1 MNAIAALGLKPKNL
15 YKQSL
20 KEFIEENPELKK
32 QRKEIQQQRYELYD
46 QERLNNIERCIAKR
60 NEIISHSKK
69 VVPRKFNY
77 EEELEG
83 EDNYNNNI
91 DMLKYKIRNTDDNYV
106 IRRDFSA
113 GKKKENELFE
123 KNKNKILVTDNS
135 YVMRDSMGHKAEIKK
150 EDLEGVTCLK
160 DEKKKLME
168 KAEKKDGQ
176 LMRYLKAEI
185 EREKKIKMFKKR
197 QEKNEKNLK
206 KFNDFKQ
213 KQLKAIEND
222 RYKDNQNIYERQKL
236 LEKFF
241 SQNELDLNSQ
251 NINNLNINLNS
262 LNTNLSATLPN
273 SKTNPNL
280 NQVNDNKLKKEKSE
294 SKMETLKK
302 QIQDYEK
309 KNEEFK
315 QKIVNMFE
323 LKDKDEIKQ
332 IIKKNKKPEN
342 NSQKMKSTDYIKK
355 KLGKIED
362 QFEVEKYR
370 REMALMNNM
379 NNYQNK
385 INKILLYREKKEE
398 RIKNTRKNNE
408 KEREKKIDE
417 RNIILDKTRKNK
429 IINAE
434 KNEEKRKKLIED
446 IEKNELRNYAIKEE
460 KKKLYEERKKM
471 NKLNEEE
478 REEMKIKIRKIIN
491 NEKSYNE
498 NEKSEDIIGR
508 MMKEKNEE

>member
-1 MNAIAALGLKPKNL
+1 
-15 YKQSL
+15 
-20 KEFIEENPELKK
+20 
-32 QRKEIQQQRYELYD
+32 
-46 QERLNNIERCIAKR
+46 
-60 NEIISHSKK
+60 
-69 VVPRKFNY
+69 
-77 EEELEG
+77 
-83 EDNYNNNI
+83 
-91 DMLKYKIRNTDDNYV
+91 
-106 IRRDFSA
+106 
-113 GKKKENELFE
+113 
-123 KNKNKILVTDNS
+123 
-135 YVMRDSMGHKAEIKK
+135 
-150 EDLEGVTCLK
+150 
-160 DEKKKLME
+160 
-168 KAEKKDGQ
+168 
-176 LMRYLKAEI
+176 
-185 EREKKIKMFKKR
+185 
-197 QEKNEKNLK
+197 
-206 KFNDFKQ
+206 
-213 KQLKAIEND
+213 
-222 RYKDNQNIYERQKL
+222 
-236 LEKFF
+236 
-241 SQNELDLNSQ
+241 
-251 NINNLNINLNS
+251 
-262 LNTNLSATLPN
+262 
-273 SKTNPNL
+273 
-280 NQVNDNKLKKEKSE
+280 
-294 SKMETLKK
+294 METLKK

-408 KEREKKIDE
+408 IEREKKIDE

>member
-1 MNAIAALGLKPKNL
+1 M
-15 YKQSL
+15 
-20 KEFIEENPELKK
+20 KK

-69 VVPRKFNY
+69 VVPRKINY

-83 EDNYNNNI
+83 EDNYNNS
-91 DMLKYKIRNTDDNYV
+91 DLLRYKIRNSDDNYV

-113 GKKKENELFE
+113 NKRKENEIFE
-123 KNKNKILVTDNS
+123 INKNKILVTDNS
-135 YVMRDSMGHKAEIKK
+135 YVMRDSVGQKAEIKK

-185 EREKKIKMFKKR
+185 EREKKIKMFKKK
-197 QEKNEKNLK
+197 QEENEKNLK
-206 KFNDFKQ
+206 KFNDFK
-213 KQLKAIEND
+213 KKKLKVIEND

-241 SQNELDLNSQ
+241 SQNELDINTQ
-251 NINNLNINLNS
+251 NINNLNNNLNS

-273 SKTNPNL
+273 AKTNPNV
-280 NQVNDNKLKKEKSE
+280 NQGNNNKLKKEKSE

-315 QKIVNMFE
+315 KKIVNMFE

-342 NSQKMKSTDYIKK
+342 NSLKMKSTDYIKK
-355 KLGKIED
+355 KLNKIED

-379 NNYQNK
+379 NNYQKK

-398 RIKNTRKNNE
+398 RIKNTRINNE

-417 RNIILDKTRKNK
+417 RNIILDKTKKNK

-478 REEMKIKIRKIIN
+478 RQEMKMKIQKIIN
-491 NEKSYNE
+491 SEKTYNE
-498 NEKSEDIIGR
+498 NEKSEDIVKRVMI
-508 MMKEKNEE
+508 EKNGE